1 MLYFYSKKW
10 VIRLK
15 KYTILILC
23 LLLLVT
29 GCSAT
34 KKEAKKAPVKEEKVP
49 VIKTTNESVENE
61 VTDEDVVNYVSTID
75 TQIENI
81 SKEQSS
87 NKNVKESLKENFII
101 LTDFIFYNG
110 TIKGKTFNDLSTE
123 AKEKIIELYE
133 KIDGKIESVYP
144 GYKEEIKDTST
155 KVYSKV
161 KEMTISLKETLKQNY
176 IDMVGEDVYQKEMDI
191 IKEKSSE
198 VKEKASPVISSAKEK
213 TKEVYENT
221 KDKLNTWYQG
231 IKESSE

>member
-1 MLYFYSKKW
+1 MLYFDSKKW

-15 KYTILILC
+15 KYMILILC

-29 GCSAT
+29 GCSTT
-34 KKEAKKAPVKEEKVP
+34 KKEEKKSIKENKVA
-49 VIKTTNESVENE
+49 VIKTINEEVNNE
-61 VTDEDVVNYVSTID
+61 VTEEDIVNYVTNID
-75 TQIENI
+75 SQIENI
-81 SKEQSS
+81 SKEEVS
-87 NKNVKESLKENFII
+87 NKNIKKSLKENFII

-123 AKEKIIELYE
+123 AKEEILELYE
-133 KIDGKIESVYP
+133 KMDSKIESIYP
-144 GYKEEIKDTST
+144 DYKNDIKDTST
-155 KVYSKV
+155 KVYSRA
-161 KEMTISLKETLKQNY
+161 KEMTISLKETIKENY
-176 IDMVGEDVYQKEMDI
+176 IDMVGDDVYQKEIDI